1 MNKRTPKLLILF
13 ILIASSFI
21 IAGCSKE
28 PADDPS
34 NATLVFNTPGASA
47 NIGTDKPTEPTP
59 EPIPDFEAPKLYGV
73 VDKQFY
79 VGEGISYL
87 DGIMA
92 EDDIDEDVEITVD
105 RSKVDTRTPGEYEV
119 TYTATDNAG
128 NATSLTA
135 KISLVEVKVTE
146 EEIDALAQEVLDEIL
161 TDDMSQVEKM
171 WAIYKY
177 VNSSMTY
184 DGTSNKTDWR
194 VEAKRGFTSGY
205 GDCFTYYSMSDILL
219 EKIGVE
225 KMKVNRVGGQ
235 SKHYWHMVNVDGNW
249 YHFDPCYRRNSEGR
263 WNAFLR
269 TDAEVAAFAA
279 KVGIPNYEYYTYDKT
294 KYPAVST
301 VEFEWDRDSY
311 REK

>member
-1 MNKRTPKLLILF
+1 MYITNNPAIAKIAEGSGVDRIFVDMEF
-13 ILIASSFI
+13 I
-21 IAGCSKE
+21 GKE
-28 PADDPS
+28 
-34 NATLVFNTPGASA
+34 LRQA
-47 NIGTDKPTEPTP
+47 NMDTVKSHHTFD
-59 EPIPDFEAPKLYGV
+59 
-73 VDKQFY
+73 
-79 VGEGISYL
+79 
-87 DGIMA
+87 
-92 EDDIDEDVEITVD
+92 DVENIKNAISSAELLVRCNPIHD
-105 RSKVDTRTPGEYEV
+105 KSDEYC
-119 TYTATDNAG
+119 
-128 NATSLTA
+128 S
-135 KISLVEVKVTE
+135 TE
-146 EEIDALAQEVLDEIL
+146 EEIDELAQDVLDDIL
-161 TDDMSQVEKM
+161 TDDMTQVDKM

-184 DGTSNKTDWR
+184 DGTSNKNDWR

>member
-1 MNKRTPKLLILF
+1 MNKKLPKLLILL
-13 ILIASSFI
+13 ILVSSSFI
-21 IAGCSKE
+21 VSGCTEASTNN
-28 PADDPS
+28 PS
-34 NATLVFNTPGASA
+34 DATLVFNTPVASA
-47 NIGTDKPTEPTP
+47 GTETQAPAEPTA

-87 DGIMA
+87 DGVMA
-92 EDDIDEDVEITVD
+92 EDDIDDDVEITVD

-135 KISLVEVKVTE
+135 KISLVEVRVTE
-146 EEIDALAQEVLDEIL
+146 EEVDKLAQDVLDEIT
-161 TDDMSQVEKM
+161 TDDMTQVEKM
-171 WAIYKY
+171 WEIYKF

-184 DGTSNKTDWR
+184 DGTSDKTDWR
-194 VEAKRGFTSGY
+194 VEAKRGFTTHY

-225 KMKVNRVGGQ
+225 KMKVNRVGGI

-249 YHFDPCYRRNSEGR
+249 YHFDPCYRRPTWS
-263 WNAFLR
+263 AFLR
-269 TDAEVAAFAA
+269 TDAEVAEFAA
-279 KVGIPNYEYYTYDKT
+279 RISIPNYEYYTYDKT
-294 KYPAVST
+294 KYPAVAT
-301 VEFEWDRDSY
+301 EKFEWDRDSY
-311 REK
+311 KDKR